1 MKEHRGVWV
10 SQFSFTS
17 VPDGLQ
23 GVLPFLPPQAD
34 GLQGLFFIFTLAAGG
49 SWLCVHIDTPM
60 LSLS

>member
-17 VPDGLQ
+17 VPDGLR

-49 SWLCVHIDTPM
+49 SWECVH
-60 LSLS
+60 S